1 MKPGN
6 LRGAQGANS
15 CGICRKMSD
24 YNPSSRFSRGVL
36 FCHEKQNGRIL
47 RTAMLDGEYETEVHF
62 L

>member
-6 LRGAQGANS
+6 LRARKVPIPAALAGRGAMES
-15 CGICRKMSD
+15 
-24 YNPSSRFSRGVL
+24 SSRFSRGVL
-36 FCHEKQNGRIL
+36 FCHEKQNGRIP